1 MFKQTIVLQHKI
13 IPTGK
18 LDKPFQLVVWEPAR
32 VEGNRALPFHFT
44 ANYFCDS
51 RQEARDILE
60 QIEQNSGN
68 SPECPQA
75 AREEQWWGNRESDS
89 NPWAGKDQLT
99 PCLGL
104 SN

>member
-1 MFKQTIVLQHKI
+1 MIKQSIVLQHKI

-68 SPECPQA
+68 SPQCHQSVET
-75 AREEQWWGNRESDS
+75 EKWWGDPESDA
-89 NPWAGKDQLT
+89 NPWAGKDQWT
-99 PCLGL
+99 PYLGL
-104 SN
+104 AN